1 MSDDNI
7 QRYEKMLLDDP
18 QSRAFAPLAEAHRKA
33 GRLDD
38 AINVAKVGLELHP
51 GYSGGLVVL
60 GRALYEKGE
69 LDNAIEVLQEAVR
82 DTPES
87 YLGQKFLGK
96 VLMGKGE
103 NKGALRAL
111 EAANLLSPED
121 EEVVRLLDEVRSK
134 AVTPST
140 MEYDENAV
148 DSAQK
153 AQIVTYEQKPT
164 TVDGVEL
171 SPLPGGEIEET
182 FTFSGGGT
190 ADPADLT
197 PVDVEVEIIGDEVT
211 VVDIAEEEM
220 TATVIEDKEVE
231 QATGMES
238 LDELGAEAAAFI
250 REGESFVEESMEGL
264 PGEALADEAFF
275 SVEEELEVVVE
286 PEENFTPPVDPPV
299 AAEPEPE
306 PAPVPVFTPQP
317 DPVPEPV
324 FVPAPIPVPP
334 PVPVL
339 TSASEAVSEPVF
351 VSVPEPEHA
360 PEPAFAPD
368 TTPQPET
375 EPQEA
380 VPAPL
385 GPSSGDDQFST
396 ETLADLYSQQG
407 LIEKAATIYRQIL
420 DQTPAN
426 EVVKLKLDT
435 LQEQS
440 PTDTVSVQEVQP
452 REESPTESLHKGGN
466 EDTLSVLEGLLENAE
481 RMKRP

>member
-1 MSDDNI
+1 MSDDTI
-7 QRYEKMLLDDP
+7 QRYEKMLLEDP
-18 QSRAFAPLAEAHRKA
+18 QSRAFAPLAETHRKA

-38 AINVAKVGLELHP
+38 AINVAKAGLEIHP
-51 GYSGGLVVL
+51 GYSGGLIVL

-82 DTPES
+82 DNPEN

-134 AVTPST
+134 AVTPTT

-148 DSAQK
+148 DSAEK

-164 TVDGVEL
+164 TVDGIEL
-171 SPLPGGEIEET
+171 SPLPGGEVEET

-197 PVDVEVEIIGDEVT
+197 PVDIEVEVIPVGTDGDEVT
-211 VVDIAEEEM
+211 AADIADEDM
-220 TATVIEDKEVE
+220 TATVIEEEEVE
-231 QATGMES
+231 QAMDIES

-250 REGESFVEESMEGL
+250 QEGESFAEESMEGL
-264 PGEALADEAFF
+264 PDETLADEALADEVFF
-275 SVEEELEVVVE
+275 SVEEEMEVVVE

-299 AAEPEPE
+299 AAAPEPE
-306 PAPVPVFTPQP
+306 SA
-317 DPVPEPV
+317 PEPV
-324 FVPAPIPVPP
+324 FVPEPMPAPP
-334 PVPVL
+334 PVPVF
-339 TSASEAVSEPVF
+339 APAPEAVSEPVF
-351 VSVPEPEHA
+351 VSGPEPGHA
-360 PEPAFAPD
+360 PEPVFAAD
-368 TTPQPET
+368 TAPKPEA

-385 GPSSGDDQFST
+385 GPLSGDDQFST
-396 ETLADLYSQQG
+396 ETLADLYAQQG
-407 LIEKAATIYRQIL
+407 LFEKAATIYRQIL
-420 DQTPAN
+420 DQTPDN

-435 LQEQS
+435 MQKQS
-440 PTDTVSVQEVQP
+440 PTDAVSVQEVHP
-452 REESPTESLHKGGN
+452 REEIPTESLQEGGN
-466 EDTLSVLEGLLENAE
+466 VEPLSVLEGFLENAE